1 MNNIR
6 YIHKY
11 INEKQ
16 LGNYSA
22 KLYNNVHKE
31 LSNIQLILDKV
42 QNF

>member
-1 MNNIR
+1 MNNIQ

-11 INEKQ
+11 VHETQ

-31 LSNIQLILDKV
+31 INIQLILDKV